1 MELEQEDRLSS
12 LPKIILYEILSRL
25 PEEDAT
31 RTSVLSKTWLDTW
44 NTFPILSVSITDST
58 ENILRFCDYV
68 KRRMLRFRDQS
79 LAIKTFKLRVHLPGV
94 PHMSK
99 DVDIWLKLA
108 CESGVE
114 VIKFSIV
121 GSIGQEQYYDLP
133 MCVIEAKSLTKLVL
147 FGSIKIE
154 PTFVNHSNKFFSL
167 KELSMTSVRLRD
179 EQTIQ
184 HLISC
189 CPLIE
194 DIYLRACYV
203 LSPSSGTI
211 PINALSLSGLQK
223 LKRVGVLGIQEVFI
237 DAPSLEKLSY
247 GHNDPFNA
255 PFKIDFD
262 RCRNLKELHLKF
274 VESTFFMDKWFLDL
288 FPKFPFLESLKLFYC
303 KLCEKISISSERLKV
318 LKLFYCSNFKEVN
331 IDAPSLLSCKCTY
344 YRTSALK
351 PIISF
356 LRNSSQLKVKIMTEF
371 DFEDLCNLRKF
382 VQNIKPH
389 SVLTSLS
396 LYIIPPSMDALN
408 PIELQVTSPPPS
420 IKNLELS
427 EKYFPYTESFPHN
440 ESLFSS
446 LVNIILS
453 SCCPSTISFSLIYYI
468 SNRAF
473 IEFFYEMLMRRK
485 DCDCFCSSS
494 DIKCWWHD
502 LKDVKVTNSM
512 KMDENV
518 DLKTI
523 LDSLPM
529 KIDENVDLETIL
541 DSLPTS
547 KAREKISFML
557 EF

>member
-1 MELEQEDRLSS
+1 
-12 LPKIILYEILSRL
+12 
-25 PEEDAT
+25 
-31 RTSVLSKTWLDTW
+31 
-44 NTFPILSVSITDST
+44 
-58 ENILRFCDYV
+58 
-68 KRRMLRFRDQS
+68 MLRFRDQG
-79 LAIKTFKLRVHLPGV
+79 LAIKTFTLSVHRPGV

-114 VIKFSIV
+114 EIQFCKV
-121 GSIGQEQYYDLP
+121 GSLGREQYYDLP

-147 FGSIKIE
+147 LGSIKIE
-154 PTFVNHSNKFFSL
+154 PTFVDHSIKFFSL
-167 KELSMTSVRLRD
+167 RELSMNSVLLRD

-194 DIYLRACYV
+194 DIDLRTCYV

-211 PINALSLSGLQK
+211 GLFKPINALRLSGLQK
-223 LKRVGVLGIQEVFI
+223 LKRVDVLGIQEVFI
-237 DAPSLEKLSY
+237 DAPSLEKLVY
-247 GHNDPFNA
+247 GPYNPSNA

-262 RCRNLKELHLKF
+262 RCKNLKELHVRFMKC
-274 VESTFFMDKWFLDL
+274 TFFMDKWFLDL
-288 FPKFPFLESLKLFYC
+288 FPKFPFLESLELTSC
-303 KLCEKISISSERLKV
+303 KLCEMINISSVRLKV
-318 LKLFYCSNFKEVN
+318 LKLLGCYNFKEVN
-331 IDAPSLLSCKCTY
+331 IDAPNLLSCQCKF
-344 YRTSALK
+344 YRTGALN

-356 LRNSSQLKVKIMTEF
+356 LRNSSQLEVKIMMEF
-371 DFEDLCNLRKF
+371 DFVDLCNLRKF

-396 LYIIPPSMDALN
+396 LWINPPSMDALN

-420 IKNLELS
+420 IKHLELS
-427 EKYFPYTESFPHN
+427 NEYLPDIESFPHN

-453 SCCPSTISFSLIYYI
+453 SCCPSTISFSLVYYI
-468 SNRAF
+468 CNRAF
-473 IEFFYEMLMRRK
+473 FEFFYETLMRRK
-485 DCDCFCSSS
+485 DNDCFCSSS

-512 KMDENV
+512 KKMDENV

-547 KAREKISFML
+547 KASEKISFLL